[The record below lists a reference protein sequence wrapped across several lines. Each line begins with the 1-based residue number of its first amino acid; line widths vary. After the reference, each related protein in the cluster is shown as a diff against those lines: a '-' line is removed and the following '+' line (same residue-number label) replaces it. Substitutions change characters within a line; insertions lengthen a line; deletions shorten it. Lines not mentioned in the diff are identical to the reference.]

1 METNPTP
8 SDRLRELLHQSP
20 RAFNRP
26 RSTWTVNIRLRLC
39 ALQKSLGSAQG
50 AQAQANIYLGLYK
63 TLRMSALR
71 LGLWTSRLAAQR
83 FGGSCT
89 VLQAGVGSERSC
101 GHRALIPNML

>member
-50 AQAQANIYLGLYK
+50 AQAQANIYPWPVNI
-63 TLRMSALR
+63 R
-71 LGLWTSRLAAQR
+71 AQLCA
-83 FGGSCT
+83 SW
-89 VLQAGVGSERSC
+89 
-101 GHRALIPNML
+101 RALSLSGGHFCSAAIAFLASV